1 MTNRYDSQKM
11 NALVNKIYQ
20 AYGFSK
26 ENSQKIADALI
37 YTDLH
42 GITSHGVQRLAL
54 YDRFI
59 QNGKIR
65 IDSHPEIEKET
76 DVSAVIDANFG
87 SGQLNGM
94 YSMGVAI
101 EKAKAHGVG
110 IVTTK
115 RSGHYGIAGY
125 YANLAAEQGLIGMS
139 SCNSRP
145 GMIPTNAK
153 KAFIGTNPI
162 AFAMPAKPHNFIF
175 DAATTVVPQGK
186 IEVYRKQEKDLPA
199 LWVAKE
205 GNQPVYDHTDTAT
218 LDSLRDPEANVGI
231 APLGGITEETGGHKG
246 YGLGIMVEVFT
257 SILSLGNTSAEI
269 SASDVETGPCQ
280 SFIAIDP
287 AIFGDS
293 EKIIDKFSRYLED
306 LRQLTA
312 VPGKEVYVHGDKEQ
326 LAYQDRKKN
335 GIEIDD
341 KTIMEIKAIADRL
354 HVDTQPYFVS

>member
-1 MTNRYDSQKM
+1 MTNRYDSKKI
-11 NALVNKIYQ
+11 NVLVNKIYQ
-20 AYGFSK
+20 AYGFSE
-26 ENSQKIADALI
+26 ENSQKIADILI

-42 GITSHGVQRLAL
+42 GITSHGVQRLSL

-76 DVSAVIDANFG
+76 NVSAVINANFG
-87 SGQLNGM
+87 PGQLNGM
-94 YSMGVAI
+94 YSMEVAI
-101 EKAKAHGVG
+101 EKAKVHGVG
-110 IVTTK
+110 I
-115 RSGHYGIAGY
+115 
-125 YANLAAEQGLIGMS
+125 AEQGLIGMS

-199 LWVAKE
+199 LWVAKD
-205 GNQPVYDHTDTAT
+205 GNQPIYDHTDTTT
-218 LDSLRDPEANVGI
+218 LDLLRDPEANVGI

-306 LRQLTA
+306 IRQLPA
-312 VPGKEVYVHGDKEQ
+312 VSGKEVYVHGDKEQ
-326 LAYQDRKKN
+326 LAYQDRKRN

-341 KTIMEIKAIADRL
+341 KTIKEIKAIADRL
-354 HVDTQPYFVS
+354 HVDTQSYFVS